1 MKMNDRLS
9 EIIRYKTG
17 GKQTAF
23 AQFMGWSPQYL
34 SKLVRGENFGLAP
47 VVALLQKMPEIDA
60 RWLLLGEGEMLNDE
74 KLTEVR
80 ATAQSYITSI
90 LEMEKYLPVMTPEEV
105 SQFEQLCIG
114 NAQPQFDPSQITAWQ
129 GRLAAREEELNTKFR
144 KALCRQPIANR

>member
-1 MKMNDRLS
+1 MNDRLS

-114 NAQPQFDPSQITAWQ
+114 NTQQQFDPSQITVWQ
-129 GRLAAREEELNTKFR
+129 GRLAVREEELNTKFR
-144 KALCRQPIANR
+144 KALCRQPTVSK

>member
-1 MKMNDRLS
+1 MNNRLA
-9 EIIRYKTG
+9 EIIRYKTS

-47 VVALLQKMPEIDA
+47 VVALLQKLPEVNA
-60 RWLLLGEGEMLNDE
+60 RWFLLGEGEMLNDE

-80 ATAQSYITSI
+80 ASAQSYVTSI

-105 SQFEQLCIG
+105 SQFERMCIG
-114 NAQPQFDPSQITAWQ
+114 ETSPNFSPSLITEWQ
-129 GRLAAREEELNTKFR
+129 RRSVAREQELNDKFR
-144 KALCRQPIANR
+144 KALCRQPKAKK